1 MTHVLRG
8 KDHFANSEK
17 QKYLYEHMGWELPE
31 FIHYG
36 RLKMED
42 IALSTSKA
50 MEGIENGTYSGWD
63 DPRLGTLRAIARRG
77 IKPKTIY
84 DLIIEM
90 GVKMS
95 DSAISWKKIYGLNR
109 NILEPLANRYFFCEN
124 PQLIEIE
131 NYNGGKINIER
142 PLHSD
147 YLKRGNRNLIF
158 DGKVYIAQEDI
169 SNGIFR
175 LMDAVNIEIT
185 DNKIAYHSTSF
196 EDAREV
202 KAKIIHWVP
211 HEENMNVKIIM
222 DDATVK
228 SGIGEVALKNLKVG
242 DIVQFER
249 VGFARLDEINNNEL
263 KFFFAH
269 R

>member
-1 MTHVLRG
+1 
-8 KDHFANSEK
+8 
-17 QKYLYEHMGWELPE
+17 
-31 FIHYG
+31 
-36 RLKMED
+36 
-42 IALSTSKA
+42 
-50 MEGIENGTYSGWD
+50 
-63 DPRLGTLRAIARRG
+63 
-77 IKPKTIY
+77 
-84 DLIIEM
+84 M
-90 GVKMS
+90 GVK
-95 DSAISWKKIYGLNR
+95 L
-109 NILEPLANRYFFCEN
+109 IL
-124 PQLIEIE
+124 
-131 NYNGGKINIER
+131 K
-142 PLHSD
+142 D
-147 YLKRGNRNLIF
+147 
-158 DGKVYIAQEDI
+158 
-169 SNGIFR
+169 
-175 LMDAVNIEIT
+175 
-185 DNKIAYHSTSF
+185 HSTSF